1 MCHGSHGHDWVL
13 WVQSSVM
20 ASYRTLLGGQ
30 KNRFSLAFSEDQLK
44 SRQKVHELKGEG
56 ESRRLQEEETF
67 LVDDVI

>member
-1 MCHGSHGHDWVL
+1 
-13 WVQSSVM
+13 M